1 MLHLNNNIYFTIN
14 EYNKLDNNIKS
25 LYPFYCPKEYPYFCG
40 KNSNSFGLCKKQLED
55 CDNVNIDG
63 VIPTL
68 AIDYIDINK
77 GTKFG
82 YHTEN
87 LHKRCNN
94 IILNKEEIFN
104 NNFLLPSM
112 LSIMTYN
119 IWGLPPK
126 NDFIFKI
133 MKIRINLIVNIILKN
148 SPDIICFQE
157 VSLISFNILKKR
169 LSYIYKYQY
178 ETNYYFDE
186 ILKRN
191 RENELEKESR
201 KILREKLRFQE
212 ERLRIIEDEREIKDE
227 IKRKRIEEKE
237 KLARETSEI
246 IETNKKQV
254 LEFNEYLKTI
264 QSFHTRSSDDFNWN
278 CYTEKPDFL
287 SLLNK
292 NVKKIKFF
300 SGCENLK
307 ILKEKHYPTY
317 IAFTNGGANVIKCL
331 SNFSLRLETNCD
343 VVLVR
348 KTNFD
353 FSIFTAFLNNKD
365 LTFLFENHYENKI
378 ERVENHLKEIKNKI
392 EEYSEKIYDI
402 KYQKTEYETEINK
415 TNWISGLFE
424 NKKSKLI
431 ENIKSLEIKVNNI
444 TKELEEI
451 ENGSEFYNLNKI
463 HNEYNDYLETLQTI
477 DIIWNESINIFKEQK
492 ELYYLSNNLLENKDY
507 QFFEIA
513 EKIFE
518 PFSFVNE
525 LNIRSVS
532 NYQNEIHSMDVYLEG
547 RNIVPEE
554 ESYLV
559 RDKELKTR
567 EFSKKR
573 FWEIYQDYV
582 SSITLRVAKEYFSFF
597 LLEAQKR
604 RFRYICNYVL
614 PTNLL

>member
-1 MLHLNNNIYFTIN
+1 MGTFENSFKREI
-14 EYNKLDNNIKS
+14 
-25 LYPFYCPKEYPYFCG
+25 G
-40 KNSNSFGLCKKQLED
+40 KNTAKWLSNKIFG
-55 CDNVNIDG
+55 DG
-63 VIPTL
+63 HSTPYKI
-68 AIDYIDINK
+68 I
-77 GTKFG
+77 TKNES
-82 YHTEN
+82 T
-87 LHKRCNN
+87 KRE
-94 IILNKEEIFN
+94 KE
-104 NNFLLPSM
+104 
-112 LSIMTYN
+112 
-119 IWGLPPK
+119 
-126 NDFIFKI
+126 
-133 MKIRINLIVNIILKN
+133 V
-148 SPDIICFQE
+148 
-157 VSLISFNILKKR
+157 
-169 LSYIYKYQY
+169 
-178 ETNYYFDE
+178 
-186 ILKRN
+186 LKRN
-191 RENELEKESR
+191 RENELEKERR
-201 KILREKLRFQE
+201 KVLREKLRFQE
-212 ERLRIIEDEREIKDE
+212 EKLRIIEDEREIKDE
-227 IKRKRIEEKE
+227 FKRKRIEEKE

-292 NVKKIKFF
+292 NVNKIKFF

-343 VVLVR
+343 EVLVR

-353 FSIFTAFLNNKD
+353 FNIFTAFLNNKD
-365 LTFLFENHYENKI
+365 LTFLFENQYENKI
-378 ERVENHLKEIKNKI
+378 ERVEKDLKEIKNKI

-415 TNWISGLFE
+415 TNWISGLFD
-424 NKKSKLI
+424 NKKSNLI

-451 ENGSEFYNLNKI
+451 ENGTVFYNLNKI
-463 HNEYNDYLETLQTI
+463 HNEYNDYLETIQTI

-492 ELYYLSNNLLENKDY
+492 ELYYLSNNLLENKNY

-532 NYQNEIHSMDVYLEG
+532 NYQNEIHSMDVYVEG
-547 RNIVPEE
+547 RNIVPKE

-597 LLEAQKR
+597 KMRDIVIIKAYSEILDESTGNEETGLILACKIDRNEFYKSNLQHVDPSSCLSRFQLIVDYNPLNGYKIINDPFISYNDDLVSSSEIINEESPLNERLTEDIFCKLIDCILNDRQASLSFFQRKLKIEYETADAFRELLIDSNLIIRHEES
-604 RFRYICNYVL
+604 YII
-614 PTNLL
+614 NLDSL